1 MARKGK
7 EFDTRR
13 GSKEREREV
22 SREPKLWP
30 ESTELLYSI
39 GRITIVAVELK
50 PIEETSLVSN
60 NETDKIRTSLFI

>member
-13 GSKEREREV
+13 GSREREV
-22 SREPKLWP
+22 SRELKPWP

>member
-13 GSKEREREV
+13 GSREREV
-22 SREPKLWP
+22 SRELKLWP

-60 NETDKIRTSLFI
+60 NETDKTRTSLFI